1 VSSPVTYFPFQY
13 LTEFFAHFI
22 NTGVINRAMLKL
34 ILYPEYS
41 QPPSPYYAPA
51 KRRTHTSELTFSPRQ
66 GRFQSRFETKVLLPV
81 VEVDCCN
88 TQKHRSDTPA
98 HFNQMQRPASNIHKL
113 QWIIHGQKH
122 VSQLELDMMS
132 ESWVSSVEVCDAT
145 TQCEDDD
152 DEENILFFTGNIVLA
167 TQNSQDSDGDMW
179 VRFCTECG
187 RGEIPMT
194 SRVRLCEA
202 CAPTLDKIKQ
212 PNRSHSYQQFT
223 STSFSLPSASCSCY
237 SLPALGQREMR
248 EGTVM
253 SHLSSACMDLT
264 SIKDFNE
271 SEPSIDDLVPELLL
285 DGTCRQ
291 VRRERWLQALKSSS
305 SQTDDSFC
313 SDHYFNNSSRQD
325 TIVNNEEPPARAR
338 LQRENAVCS
347 SSESLCQSKPYFVSK
362 LVSRVEDRKK
372 HISSLL
378 IDNRLSQHSSS
389 DSGLAISPT
398 PYADGACCETL
409 SELNFPSHS
418 PITNDEETE
427 SVYRSALYA
436 HWWLKANLK
445 LDSQAAHNEG
455 KKRPHSCFMRINLT
469 LKAWSFFVSNSLVL
483 VLSITKFVPAQA
495 FTSITAF

>member
-1 VSSPVTYFPFQY
+1 VSPHHRVTSPISQSNISVSSPVTYFPFQY

-22 NTGVINRAMLKL
+22 TIGVINRAMLKL

-51 KRRTHTSELTFSPRQ
+51 KRRTHMSELTFSPRQ

-152 DEENILFFTGNIVLA
+152 DEENVLFFTGNIVLA

-212 PNRSHSYQQFT
+212 PYRSHSYQQFT

-325 TIVNNEEPPARAR
+325 TVVNNEEPPARAR

-347 SSESLCQSKPYFVSK
+347 SSESLCQLKPYFVSK

-455 KKRPHSCFMRINLT
+455 KKRPHSCF
-469 LKAWSFFVSNSLVL
+469 
-483 VLSITKFVPAQA
+483 Q
-495 FTSITAF
+495 